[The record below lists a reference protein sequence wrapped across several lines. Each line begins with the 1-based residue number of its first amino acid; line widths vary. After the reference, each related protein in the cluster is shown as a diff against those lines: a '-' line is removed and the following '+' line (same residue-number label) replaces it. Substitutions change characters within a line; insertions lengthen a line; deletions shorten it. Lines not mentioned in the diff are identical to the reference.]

1 MIEVLGPLQVRADDS
16 VDGTAGALVDVG
28 SPRHREVLAALL
40 VDAGRVVSTDILL
53 ERVWGDAGRGASTSN
68 LHAVI
73 SRLRGRLSAAGLD
86 VAIATASPG
95 YRFDPPEAVD
105 ATRFQ
110 SLLARGRAAAGAG
123 DLPTAHELLDQA
135 LRLWRG
141 PAYAD
146 VRLPFAEVEA
156 ARLDGQRLGACEL
169 MVDVELGLGL
179 LAPALERLPG
189 LVAEQPLREAFRRQ
203 QMLALY
209 RAGRQ
214 AEALE
219 VYADLRTLL
228 AEELGIDPGPD
239 LQELHQR
246 VLAQDAELR
255 ATAVADGPAP
265 ATYAPAA
272 NSHGAARAADAAD
285 GPAAPPWHSEVVVPA
300 DELVGRD
307 HDVAHLRDVLTASSQ
322 RLVTV
327 TGVGGVGKTRLG
339 HAVAE
344 ASRDA
349 FPDGV
354 ALVSLAPIADPD
366 LVLPTVGRAFG
377 LSAAEGLD
385 PFDAVAQHLRP
396 RRVLVVLDNFEH
408 LLDAA
413 PELARLV
420 AVCPRLNVLVTSR
433 TTLRVRGELHY
444 QLSPLDLPGSDADTP
459 ASVAGSAAVA
469 LFVDRARAVEP
480 DFAVDADNAAAIAGI
495 CRRLAGIPLA
505 IELAAART
513 HLMGPAAIWER
524 LDRVMEGSGARD
536 LPPRQRTMRS
546 AIDWSYQLLA
556 PEQQELFR
564 RLAVFHGGF
573 TLDAVEAVM
582 PDGTDTLGQLEELV
596 AHSLVLRDADH
607 PGTVRFRLLEPVAQ
621 FAAEV
626 LAAEADEERDA
637 RDAHLDFFLRLSE
650 DTEPG
655 YRGDG
660 TRDALATTER
670 EHANMVAAIEWALAS
685 GQGDL
690 AGRTAWALWLFWWLR
705 GRLLDGRRLLQGVLA
720 QDVSDPVRVRAH
732 AALGAM
738 TFAQGDMA
746 LARTWCTGARLA
758 RRSGDLEGEAH
769 NLAGEGLIA
778 LAENHL
784 DEAELR
790 FVETVRLTEEAGVAG
805 GWLWTLAHIWQAT
818 VRLLLGFPE
827 HAEPLL
833 AEALAAA
840 RDRNDPL
847 AIYIALFTSV
857 QVAVTVGDLTTA
869 REQLHE
875 GIALSVHTGDMANLA
890 YFLDALAV
898 VEGQQG
904 RSERVVALHG
914 AATRLRETVGSNVY
928 GYYQPD
934 EQLLHDALG
943 AAREHLGASY
953 DEALAHG
960 RSLDVDAMV
969 ALATGP
975 APAPA

>member
-1 MIEVLGPLQVRADDS
+1 VRVIEVLGPLQVRRDT
-16 VDGTAGALVDVG
+16 DGEAVDVG
-28 SPRHREVLAALL
+28 SPRHREVLAALV
-40 VDAGRVVSTDILL
+40 VDAGRVVSTDSLL
-53 ERVWGDAGRGASTSN
+53 ERVWGDVGRGASTSN

-73 SRLRGRLSAAGLD
+73 SRLRGRLSGAGID
-86 VAIATASPG
+86 VAIATAPPG

-110 SLLARGRAAAGAG
+110 DLLARGRSAADAG
-123 DLPTAHELLDQA
+123 DLPAAHDLLHAA
-135 LRLWRG
+135 LELWRG

-156 ARLDGQRLGACEL
+156 ARLDGQRLAACEL
-169 MVDVELGLGL
+169 VVDVELGLGRV
-179 LAPALERLPG
+179 APALDRLPA

-219 VYADLRTLL
+219 VYAALRTLL
-228 AEELGIDPGPD
+228 AEELGIDPGPE
-239 LQELHQR
+239 LQELHRR
-246 VLAQDAELR
+246 VLAQDEELG
-255 ATAVADGPAP
+255 ATPAGSDAPAP
-265 ATYAPAA
+265 TAYAPA
-272 NSHGAARAADAAD
+272 
-285 GPAAPPWHSEVVVPA
+285 PTAAPLWHSEVVVPA

-385 PFDAVAQHLRP
+385 PLDAVAQHLRS

-408 LLDAA
+408 VVDAA
-413 PELARLV
+413 PALARLV
-420 AVCPRLNVLVTSR
+420 AVCPRLSVLVTSR

-444 QLSPLDLPGSDADTP
+444 QLSPLDLPGADDDAP
-459 ASVAGSAAVA
+459 ASVAGSASVA
-469 LFVDRARAVEP
+469 LFVDRARAVQP
-480 DFAVDADNAAAIAGI
+480 GFAVAADNAAAIAGI

-513 HLMGPAAIWER
+513 HLMSPAAIWER

-536 LPPRQRTMRS
+536 LPARQRTMRS
-546 AIDWSYQLLA
+546 AIDWSYRLLA
-556 PEQQELFR
+556 PEQRELFR

-573 TLDAVEAVM
+573 TLDAAEAVLG
-582 PDGTDTLGQLEELV
+582 DARDTLGLLEDLV

-626 LAAEADEERDA
+626 LAADADEERDA
-637 RDAHLDFFLRLSE
+637 RDAHLAHFLRLAE
-650 DTEPG
+650 EVEPG

-670 EHANMVAAIEWALAS
+670 EHANLVAAIEWALAS

-690 AGRTAWALWLFWWLR
+690 AGRAAWALWLFWWLR

-746 LARTWCTGARLA
+746 LARTWCTGVRLA
-758 RRSGDLEGEAH
+758 RGSGDLEGEAH
-769 NLAGEGLIA
+769 NLAGEGLVA

-790 FVETVRLTEEAGVAG
+790 FVETVRLTEEAGLAG
-805 GWLWTLAHIWQAT
+805 EWLWTLAHIWQAT
-818 VRLLLGFPE
+818 IRLLLGFPD
-827 HAEPLL
+827 HAVPLL
-833 AEALAAA
+833 EEALAAA
-840 RDRNDPL
+840 RGRNDPL

-857 QVAVTVGDLTTA
+857 QVAVSVGDLATA
-869 REQLHE
+869 RTQLEE
-875 GIALSVHTGDMANLA
+875 GLALSLDTGDMANLA
-890 YFLDALAV
+890 YFLEALAV
-898 VEGQQG
+898 VESQEGDH
-904 RSERVVALHG
+904 ERVAVLHG
-914 AATRLRETVGSNVY
+914 SAARLRESVGSNVY

-934 EQLLHDALG
+934 EQLLADAIAAARTHLGPAYDDAVARGRGLG
-943 AAREHLGASY
+943 AEPTVAYATAPRT
-953 DEALAHG
+953 AL
-960 RSLDVDAMV
+960 LD
-969 ALATGP
+969 
-975 APAPA
+975 

>member
-1 MIEVLGPLQVRADDS
+1 VRVIEVLGPLQVRRDE
-16 VDGTAGALVDVG
+16 DGETVDVG
-28 SPRHREVLAALL
+28 SPRHREVLAALV
-40 VDAGRVVSTDILL
+40 VDAGRVVSTDSLL
-53 ERVWGDAGRGASTSN
+53 ERVWGDVGRGASTSN

-73 SRLRGRLSAAGLD
+73 SRLRGR
-86 VAIATASPG
+86 VAQADLGVGISTVSPG
-95 YRFDPPEAVD
+95 YRLDAGDAVD
-105 ATRFQ
+105 AVRFQ
-110 SLLARGRAAAGAG
+110 QLLADARTAYDAG
-123 DLPTAHELLDQA
+123 DLAAARARLDAA
-135 LRLWRG
+135 LALWRG

-146 VRLPFAEVEA
+146 IRLPFAEVEA
-156 ARLDGQRLGACEL
+156 ARLDGQRLAAWEL
-169 MVDVELGLGL
+169 SIDVDLDLGRLG
-179 LAPALERLPG
+179 PALDLLPA
-189 LVAEQPLREAFRRQ
+189 LVTEQPLREAFRRQ

-209 RAGRQ
+209 RSGRQ

-219 VYADLRTLL
+219 VYADLRELL
-228 AEELGIDPGPD
+228 AEELGIDPGPQ

-246 VLAQDAELR
+246 MLEQDSRLQG
-255 ATAVADGPAP
+255 TVPVSSPPAP
-265 ATYAPAA
+265 VVPVITAPL
-272 NSHGAARAADAAD
+272 
-285 GPAAPPWHSEVVVPA
+285 WHSEVVVPA

-354 ALVSLAPIADPD
+354 ALVSLAPVADPD
-366 LVLPTVGRAFG
+366 LVLPAVGRVFG
-377 LSAAEGLD
+377 LSAAEGLA
-385 PFDAVAQHLRP
+385 PLDAVAQHLRS

-408 LLDAA
+408 VVDAA
-413 PELARLV
+413 PALARLV
-420 AVCPRLNVLVTSR
+420 AVCPRLSVLVTSR

-444 QLSPLDLPGSDADTP
+444 QLSPLDLPGSHDDVPT
-459 ASVAGSAAVA
+459 SVAGSASVA
-469 LFVDRARAVEP
+469 LFVDRARAVQP
-480 DFAVDADNAAAIAGI
+480 DFTVGVDNAAAIAGI

-513 HLMGPAAIWER
+513 HLMSPAAIWER
-524 LDRVMEGSGARD
+524 LDRVMEGAGARD
-536 LPPRQRTMRS
+536 LPARQRTMRS

-556 PEQQELFR
+556 PGQQQLFR

-573 TLDAVEAVM
+573 TLDAAEAVLS
-582 PDGTDTLGQLEELV
+582 DDLDTLALLEDLV

-626 LAAEADEERDA
+626 LAADAGEEREA
-637 RDAHLDFFLRLSE
+637 RDAHLAHFLRLAE
-650 DTEPG
+650 EVEPG

-670 EHANMVAAIEWALAS
+670 EHANLVAAIEWALTS

-690 AGRTAWALWLFWWLR
+690 AGRAAWALWLFWWLR

-738 TFAQGDMA
+738 TFAQGDMT
-746 LARTWCTGARLA
+746 LARTWCTGVRLA
-758 RRSGDLEGEAH
+758 RGSGDLEGEAH

-790 FVETVRLTEEAGVAG
+790 FVETVRLTEEAGLAG
-805 GWLWTLAHIWQAT
+805 EWLWTLAHVWQAT
-818 VRLLLGFPE
+818 IRLLLGFPE
-827 HAEPLL
+827 HAVPLL
-833 AEALAAA
+833 EEALAAA
-840 RDRNDPL
+840 RGRNDPL

-857 QVAVTVGDLTTA
+857 QVAVSVGDLTTA
-869 REQLHE
+869 RLQLEE
-875 GIALSVHTGDMANLA
+875 GLALSLDTGDMANLA
-890 YFLDALAV
+890 YFLEALAV
-898 VEGQQG
+898 VESQEGDH
-904 RSERVVALHG
+904 ERVAVLHG
-914 AATRLRETVGSNVY
+914 SAARLRESVGSNVY

-934 EQLLHDALG
+934 EQLLADAIA
-943 AAREHLGASY
+943 AARTHLGTSY
-953 DEALAHG
+953 DDAVARG
-960 RSLDVDAMV
+960 RSLGAEPTVAYATAHRSSLVD
-969 ALATGP
+969 
-975 APAPA
+975 

>member
-1 MIEVLGPLQVRADDS
+1 MIEVLGPLQVRGGAD
-16 VDGTAGALVDVG
+16 GAPVDVG
-28 SPRHREVLAALL
+28 SPRHREVLAALV
-40 VDAGRVVSTDILL
+40 VDVGRVVSTDSLL
-53 ERVWGDAGRGASTSN
+53 ERVWGDVGRGASTSN

-73 SRLRGRLSAAGLD
+73 SRLRGRLSGAGID
-86 VAIATASPG
+86 VAIATAPPG

-110 SLLARGRAAAGAG
+110 DLLARGRRAADAG
-123 DLPTAHELLDQA
+123 DLAGAHDLLDAA

-156 ARLDGQRLGACEL
+156 ARLDGQRLAACEL
-169 MVDVELGLGL
+169 MVDVELGLGR
-179 LAPALERLPG
+179 LAPALERLPA
-189 LVAEQPLREAFRRQ
+189 LVTEQPLREAFRRQ

-209 RAGRQ
+209 RSGRQ

-219 VYADLRTLL
+219 VYTALRTLL
-228 AEELGIDPGPD
+228 AEELGIDPGPE

-246 VLAQDAELR
+246 VLAQDEELG
-255 ATAVADGPAP
+255 ATPAVADAVAP
-265 ATYAPAA
+265 TAYAAG
-272 NSHGAARAADAAD
+272 S
-285 GPAAPPWHSEVVVPA
+285 PAAPLWHSEVVVPA

-385 PFDAVAQHLRP
+385 PLDAVAQYLRS

-408 LLDAA
+408 LVDAA
-413 PELARLV
+413 PTLARLV
-420 AVCPRLNVLVTSR
+420 AVCPRLSVLVTSR

-444 QLSPLDLPGSDADTP
+444 QLSPLDLPGGDDDAP
-459 ASVAGSAAVA
+459 ASVAGTASVA
-469 LFVDRARAVEP
+469 LFVDRARAVQP
-480 DFAVDADNAAAIAGI
+480 DFAVGVDNAAAIAGI

-513 HLMGPAAIWER
+513 HLMSPAAIWER

-536 LPPRQRTMRS
+536 LPVRQRTMRS

-556 PEQQELFR
+556 SEQQELFR

-573 TLDAVEAVM
+573 TLDAAEAVLRDA
-582 PDGTDTLGQLEELV
+582 PETLALLEDLV

-626 LAAEADEERDA
+626 LAADADEERDA
-637 RDAHLDFFLRLSE
+637 RDAHLAHFLRLAE
-650 DTEPG
+650 ELEPS

-670 EHANMVAAIEWALAS
+670 EHANLVAAIEWALAS

-690 AGRTAWALWLFWWLR
+690 AGRAAWALWLFWWLR

-738 TFAQGDMA
+738 TFAQGDMS

-758 RRSGDLEGEAH
+758 RGFGDLEGEAH

-784 DEAELR
+784 DEADLR
-790 FVETVRLTEEAGVAG
+790 FVETVRLTEEAGLAG
-805 GWLWTLAHIWQAT
+805 EWLWTLAHIWQAT

-827 HAEPLL
+827 HAVPLL
-833 AEALAAA
+833 EEALAAA
-840 RDRNDPL
+840 RGRNDPL

-857 QVAVTVGDLTTA
+857 QVAVTVGDLATA
-869 REQLHE
+869 RDQLHE
-875 GIALSVHTGDMANLA
+875 GIALSVDTGDMANLA

-904 RSERVVALHG
+904 RSDRVAALHG
-914 AATRLRETVGSNVY
+914 AAIRLRETVGSNVY
-928 GYYQPD
+928 GYYRPD
-934 EQLLHDALG
+934 EQLLDDALR
-943 AAREHLGASY
+943 AAREDLGTSY

-960 RSLDVDAMV
+960 RALDVDGIV
-969 ALATGP
+969 AFATGP
-975 APAPA
+975 TPTAARA

>member
-1 MIEVLGPLQVRADDS
+1 
-16 VDGTAGALVDVG
+16 VDVG
-28 SPRHREVLAALL
+28 SPRHREVLAALV
-40 VDAGRVVSTDILL
+40 VDAGRVVSTDSLL
-53 ERVWGDAGRGASTSN
+53 ERVWGDVGRGASTSN

-73 SRLRGRLSAAGLD
+73 SRLRGR
-86 VAIATASPG
+86 VAQADLGVGISTVSPG
-95 YRFDPPEAVD
+95 YRLDAGDAVD
-105 ATRFQ
+105 AVRFQ
-110 SLLARGRAAAGAG
+110 QLLAGARTAYDAG
-123 DLPTAHELLDQA
+123 DLAAARARLDAA
-135 LRLWRG
+135 LALWRG

-146 VRLPFAEVEA
+146 IRLPFAEVEA
-156 ARLDGQRLGACEL
+156 ARLDGQRLAAWEL
-169 MVDVELGLGL
+169 SIDVDLDLGRLG
-179 LAPALERLPG
+179 PALDLLPA
-189 LVAEQPLREAFRRQ
+189 LVTEQPLREAFRRQ

-209 RAGRQ
+209 RSGRQ

-219 VYADLRTLL
+219 VYADLRELL
-228 AEELGIDPGPD
+228 AEELGIDPGPQ

-246 VLAQDAELR
+246 MLEQDSRLQG
-255 ATAVADGPAP
+255 TVPVSSPPAP
-265 ATYAPAA
+265 VVPVITAPL
-272 NSHGAARAADAAD
+272 
-285 GPAAPPWHSEVVVPA
+285 WHSEVVVPA

-354 ALVSLAPIADPD
+354 ALVSLAPVADPD
-366 LVLPTVGRAFG
+366 LVLPAVGRVFG
-377 LSAAEGLD
+377 LSAAEGLA
-385 PFDAVAQHLRP
+385 PLDAVAQHLRS

-408 LLDAA
+408 VVDAA
-413 PELARLV
+413 PALARLV
-420 AVCPRLNVLVTSR
+420 AVCPRLSVLVTSR

-444 QLSPLDLPGSDADTP
+444 QLSPLDLPGSHDDVPT
-459 ASVAGSAAVA
+459 SVAGSASVA
-469 LFVDRARAVEP
+469 LFVDRARAVQP
-480 DFAVDADNAAAIAGI
+480 DFTVGVDNAAAIAGI

-513 HLMGPAAIWER
+513 HLMSPAAIWER
-524 LDRVMEGSGARD
+524 LDRVMEGAGARD
-536 LPPRQRTMRS
+536 LPARQRTMRS

-556 PEQQELFR
+556 PGQQQLFR

-573 TLDAVEAVM
+573 TLDAAEAVLS
-582 PDGTDTLGQLEELV
+582 DDLDTLALLEDLV

-626 LAAEADEERDA
+626 LAADAGEEREA
-637 RDAHLDFFLRLSE
+637 RDAHLAHFLRLAE
-650 DTEPG
+650 EVEPG

-670 EHANMVAAIEWALAS
+670 EHANLVAAIEWALTS

-690 AGRTAWALWLFWWLR
+690 AGRAAWALWLFWWLR

-738 TFAQGDMA
+738 TFAQGDMT
-746 LARTWCTGARLA
+746 LARTWCTGVRLA
-758 RRSGDLEGEAH
+758 RGSGDLEGEAH

-790 FVETVRLTEEAGVAG
+790 FVETVRLTEEAGLAG
-805 GWLWTLAHIWQAT
+805 EWLWTLAHVWQAT
-818 VRLLLGFPE
+818 IRLLLGFPE
-827 HAEPLL
+827 HAVPLL
-833 AEALAAA
+833 EEALAAA
-840 RDRNDPL
+840 RGRNDPL

-857 QVAVTVGDLTTA
+857 QVAVSVGDLTTA
-869 REQLHE
+869 RLQLEE
-875 GIALSVHTGDMANLA
+875 GLALSLDTGDMANLA
-890 YFLDALAV
+890 YFLEALAV
-898 VEGQQG
+898 VESQEGDH
-904 RSERVVALHG
+904 ERVAVLHG
-914 AATRLRETVGSNVY
+914 SAARLRESVGSNVY

-934 EQLLHDALG
+934 EQLLADAIA
-943 AAREHLGASY
+943 AARTHLGTSY
-953 DEALAHG
+953 DDAVARG
-960 RSLDVDAMV
+960 RSLGAEPTVAYATAHRSSLVD
-969 ALATGP
+969 
-975 APAPA
+975 